1 MVLDDAGA
9 VAASVGSVGA
19 MSTQCKLAESIGTS
33 RDILARFRGLAVPA
47 GVRLRASETEIR
59 SEYGK
64 RQRIR
69 GVLAIVRYTN
79 ATSLL
84 DRLMVNQCATLK

>member
-59 SEYGK
+59 EATAH
-64 RQRIR
+64 QRR
-69 GVLAIVRYTN
+69 TCYSALYKCYFFT
-79 ATSLL
+79 
-84 DRLMVNQCATLK
+84 